1 MELKI
6 VVVPPHPLYSF
17 FLSTSTEDF
26 ALPNMA
32 ENWGHGNGR
41 QSLYCGTKF
50 CILLGWLLFKSEK
63 WIYLPKYVVE
73 NFFI

>member
-32 ENWGHGNGR
+32 ENWGHGYGR

-50 CILLGWLLFKSEK
+50 CILLGWLLFKSEQRNQS
-63 WIYLPKYVVE
+63 P
-73 NFFI
+73 

>member
-17 FLSTSTEDF
+17 FLSTSREDF

-32 ENWGHGNGR
+32 ENWGHR
-41 QSLYCGTKF
+41 WSRAVSTKDFMLLVQPEATQSSPWGK
-50 CILLGWLLFKSEK
+50 
-63 WIYLPKYVVE
+63 
-73 NFFI
+73 